1 ILRMVASQD
10 LASAGA
16 SSRDSASKARPPAQ
30 SSVLWQPKQYFC
42 SVSQCEAG
50 TAWPLATPT
59 APIMNRVDAV
69 TNRLMT
75 LPPLRMVRGIFLEL
89 DATAPAGAAQSATQ
103 AAAGLWHH
111 DARLLFAAH
120 FPRLF
125 DGLVQC
131 FLNGSGKFRDR
142 ILEAGRFHL
151 EAQWQHATR
160 CEKLGLSAVQHRA
173 RGIRLAADEHGHQAP
188 DGAGRTV
195 GEYLFLVEAGRV
207 KADLWQLVL
216 VAHALVYPERLTQRC
231 QHGQVGFQQVVLMQA
246 VEADPAQSLAI
257 QSLGLAIEGRHQPQ
271 LDFHS
276 AIGIVVAEHTEW
288 TRRPHLDAQFL
299 AQFARHGIGGCLTR
313 FDLSA
318 WKLPAPLLPL
328 ARRPLCNQHLGYGW
342 CRAANQ
348 YRSNYAESDPWHCL
362 YLRPEPQGQ
371 GSLRPTLGT
380 SRTKGAGD
388 CAPLTGWPR
397 PGNVPAG
404 CSGSDSSAVCSTD
417 WASACCACSCR
428 IRRSRCSACSR
439 SACASSRT
447 STRESTEAASCFTRS
462 SMLLNRPKASR
473 LNS

>member
-1 ILRMVASQD
+1 MNEGDTCRLAAILSKPSCSSSRGSSVAASISTPSRSRTELAYSRRFSRCRPTRPGATRWPAAASSVVSSQLIRPFASASLGRSLPGGGIRRPRILRMVASQD

-231 QHGQVGFQQVVLMQA
+231 QHEQVGFQQVVLMQA

-257 QSLGLAIEGRHQPQ
+257 QSPGLAVEGRHQPQ
-271 LDFHS
+271 LDFH
-276 AIGIVVAEHTEW
+276 
-288 TRRPHLDAQFL
+288 
-299 AQFARHGIGGCLTR
+299 
-313 FDLSA
+313 
-318 WKLPAPLLPL
+318 
-328 ARRPLCNQHLGYGW
+328 
-342 CRAANQ
+342 
-348 YRSNYAESDPWHCL
+348 
-362 YLRPEPQGQ
+362 
-371 GSLRPTLGT
+371 
-380 SRTKGAGD
+380 
-388 CAPLTGWPR
+388 
-397 PGNVPAG
+397 
-404 CSGSDSSAVCSTD
+404 
-417 WASACCACSCR
+417 
-428 IRRSRCSACSR
+428 
-439 SACASSRT
+439 
-447 STRESTEAASCFTRS
+447 
-462 SMLLNRPKASR
+462 
-473 LNS
+473 